1 MALLQPKLSLKVA
14 QRQILTPGLM
24 QMVSVLALN
33 KLELKEMIN
42 AEITE
47 NPILEEIEESVPL
60 LDEVAA
66 EEIQHDRATEMREA
80 EAEPEK
86 RTDPFEE
93 IDFGSY
99 FQEYL
104 DPGYRTSNNF
114 EITEAPSL
122 ENYLSSPG
130 TLTDHIFWQLGS
142 LNLLPAVRDAAEY
155 IIGNLNEDGYLTAT
169 DEELLE
175 GYLRE
180 QLAPQAHPAGQSP
193 IAGLPPAMLERA
205 RAHLAS
211 GLAVV
216 RQLDPVGIG
225 TRDLRECLLAQVEA
239 HRREFGLIFEKEAFQ
254 KQDQARRDVQ
264 EEAAHGL
271 SPAAIFARHG
281 MAGRAPAENGHAAA
295 DHGVDAAADAAAD
308 GTAADD
314 TLNLAAAAEPGFV
327 ASSHP
332 NGHTAAPAWLNGAA
346 GSPRA
351 TLPAAALPGTTHPGT
366 TLSGTALPGAAFAE
380 AAASAAAGD
389 AAGSDAFPAVDSA
402 AVSAGPQASA
412 SSQGPNQ
419 IPSQASNQPS
429 PIDPRVDLFDTA
441 TRIIDKHLA
450 LLQKRDP
457 RELGKAVGRPL
468 EAVQQAIDFIRTL
481 DPRPGQRFN
490 RSDARLIEPDVAFV
504 KRGDEYV
511 VVMNE
516 EDLPNLRLNQGYR
529 RMLTQDGAEK
539 EVKDYVKERYRSAL
553 QLMRNIEQRKNTI
566 LRTCEAIVRRQQD
579 FLEKGVEALR
589 PMMIKEVAE
598 EIGVH
603 PSTVSRAVSNKYV
616 HTSQGV
622 YELRFFFSEGVN
634 GPEGGGTPLMLL
646 KRKVKKL
653 IEDEDPRKPLTDDQ
667 IAAMLQGQGIDVTRR
682 TVAKYREDLRIPST
696 HQRRVRG

>member
-47 NPILEEIEESVPL
+47 NPILEEIDESVPL
-60 LDEVAA
+60 LDQVAG
-66 EEIQHDRATEMREA
+66 EEIEHDRATEMRATEG
-80 EAEPEK
+80 EPEK
-86 RTDPFEE
+86 KTDPFEE

-99 FQEYL
+99 FQDYL
-104 DPGYRTSNNF
+104 DPGFRTPNSF

-130 TLTDHIFWQLGS
+130 TLTDHILWQLGS
-142 LNLLPAVRDAAEY
+142 MSLVPAVREAAEY

-180 QLAPQAHPAGQSP
+180 QLAPQAEKANGNGAAAISDLPA
-193 IAGLPPAMLERA
+193 AMLERA

-216 RQLDPVGIG
+216 RQLDPVGIA
-225 TRDLRECLLAQVEA
+225 TRDLRECLLMQVEA
-239 HRREFGLIFEKEAFQ
+239 HRREFELIC
-254 KQDQARRDVQ
+254 RR
-264 EEAAHGL
+264 EHAAQQ
-271 SPAAIFARHG
+271 
-281 MAGRAPAENGHAAA
+281 NGHAKNGHLRAGELEVFHETDA
-295 DHGVDAAADAAAD
+295 LKTASHANAAATEEPETEGAEFSPFIAAGLD
-308 GTAADD
+308 LTAVSMD
-314 TLNLAAAAEPGFV
+314 E
-327 ASSHP
+327 ASVEIDPASGEDEQLSRT
-332 NGHTAAPAWLNGAA
+332 GHAAPAGISTATVSAIAGAA
-346 GSPRA
+346 TVGA
-351 TLPAAALPGTTHPGT
+351 VAAA
-366 TLSGTALPGAAFAE
+366 
-380 AAASAAAGD
+380 
-389 AAGSDAFPAVDSA
+389 PAPV
-402 AVSAGPQASA
+402 
-412 SSQGPNQ
+412 
-419 IPSQASNQPS
+419 
-429 PIDPRVDLFDTA
+429 DPRIELFEIVA
-441 TRIIDKHLA
+441 KIVDKHLQ

-457 RELGKAVGRPL
+457 RELAKAVGRSM
-468 EAVQQAIDFIRTL
+468 EMVQQAIDFIRTL

-529 RMLTQDGAEK
+529 RMLTKEGAEK

-634 GPEGGGTPLMLL
+634 GPEGSGTPLMLL

-653 IEDEDPRKPLTDDQ
+653 IEDEDPRKPLTDDH

>member
-47 NPILEEIEESVPL
+47 NPILEEIEENVPL
-60 LDEVAA
+60 LDEVAGQ
-66 EEIQHDRATEMREA
+66 EIEHDRSIELRAA

-86 RTDPFEE
+86 KTDPFDE

-99 FQEYL
+99 FQDYL
-104 DPGYRTSNNF
+104 DPGFRTGNSV
-114 EITEAPSL
+114 EISEAPSI
-122 ENYLSSPG
+122 ENFLSQPG

-142 LNLLPAVRDAAEY
+142 ISLSPAVRDAAEY
-155 IIGNLNEDGYLTAT
+155 IVGNLNEDGYLTAS

-180 QLAPQAHPAGQSP
+180 QLGPEAGPDNNSDTESGADPGTHRASSGRRNGQTTLAHLPQA
-193 IAGLPPAMLERA
+193 MLDRA
-205 RAHLAS
+205 KAHLDA

-216 RQLDPVGIG
+216 RQLDPVGIA
-225 TRDLRECLLAQVEA
+225 TRDLRECLLMQVEA
-239 HRREFGLIFEKEAFQ
+239 QRKEFELIFERQ
-254 KQDQARRDVQ
+254 SRGQAPSRG
-264 EEAAHGL
+264 H
-271 SPAAIFARHG
+271 RHG
-281 MAGRAPAENGHAAA
+281 RGLLGGHAGAENGSPDQGDDRTNDPTGTNANGRIDLHGVPEPDIVIGEIAAETIENRAGQIAPGTVSHGGAHGAAVNAA
-295 DHGVDAAADAAAD
+295 DSRLEIFDIAAC
-308 GTAADD
+308 
-314 TLNLAAAAEPGFV
+314 
-327 ASSHP
+327 
-332 NGHTAAPAWLNGAA
+332 
-346 GSPRA
+346 
-351 TLPAAALPGTTHPGT
+351 
-366 TLSGTALPGAAFAE
+366 
-380 AAASAAAGD
+380 
-389 AAGSDAFPAVDSA
+389 
-402 AVSAGPQASA
+402 
-412 SSQGPNQ
+412 
-419 IPSQASNQPS
+419 
-429 PIDPRVDLFDTA
+429 
-441 TRIIDKHLA
+441 IIDKHLQ

-457 RELGKAVGRPL
+457 RELSKAIGRSS
-468 EAVQQAIDFIRTL
+468 EMAQQVIEFIRTL
-481 DPRPGQRFN
+481 DPRPGQRYN

-516 EDLPNLRLNQGYR
+516 EDLPTLRLNQGYR
-529 RMLTQDGAEK
+529 RMLTQEGAEK

-566 LRTCEAIVRRQQD
+566 LRTCEAIVRRQGD

-589 PMMIKEVAE
+589 PMMIKDVAE

-616 HTSQGV
+616 HTAQGV
-622 YELRFFFSEGVN
+622 FELRFFFSEGVN
-634 GPEGGGTPLMLL
+634 GPEGAGTPLMLL

-653 IEDEDPRKPLTDDQ
+653 IEDEDPSKPLTDDQ
-667 IAAMLQGQGIDVTRR
+667 IASMLQGQGIDVTRR